1 MSLPV
6 PEFIRFKR
14 DIRTRISVTF
24 DWIWAYLTLCNG
36 TRLIA
41 GGSRRKDSGGAMA
54 AAITEFPVRI
64 QHG

>member
-6 PEFIRFKR
+6 PEFIRFER

-24 DWIWAYLTLCNG
+24 WIWAYLTLRNG
-36 TRLIA
+36 TRLIT
-41 GGSRRKDSGGAMA
+41 GGSRREDSGGAMA